1 MGVSLIFSFFSNEEA
16 NMLIILVGVSLIF
29 LGIYMKRRE
38 KWAVILSGLVSL
50 TIILDNFVINK
61 MVGSPLLFLVS
72 SVPAL
77 IIIINWMVFKS
88 K

>member
-16 NMLIILVGVSLIF
+16 NIFIILVGVSLIF
-29 LGIYMKRRE
+29 LGLYIKRLE

-50 TIILDNFVINK
+50 TIILDTFLINK
-61 MVGSPLLFLVS
+61 MFGSPLIFLVS
-72 SVPAL
+72 SIPAL
-77 IIIINWMVFKS
+77 IVVINWMVFKS